1 MTESAILILYGSD
14 AARKGRQECDLAQT
28 RSEIVAWVGS
38 NIVPHEAHLR
48 AWLRGMSLSEDDIG
62 DIVQDAYV
70 AIARLSG
77 VDHIHNGKAY
87 LFQTAKSVLLHK
99 IRRARIVPIGQ
110 LTELQTLGLSD
121 ENPDAE
127 RQLSARQ
134 ELARVRAIIAGLPD
148 KCRSI
153 FEMRRIQ
160 GLPQKEIARRLGVS
174 ENIVEM
180 QSVRGLKMVLKA
192 LETDG
197 TEAAPGRR
205 RKTNERS
212 EDARGV

>member
-1 MTESAILILYGSD
+1 M
-14 AARKGRQECDLAQT
+14 AQT
-28 RSEIVAWVGS
+28 RSDIGVWVGS

-70 AIARLSG
+70 AIARLSS
-77 VDHIHNGKAY
+77 VDHILNGKAY
-87 LFQTAKSVLLHK
+87 LFQTAKSVLIHN

-121 ENPDAE
+121 DNPDAE

-134 ELARVRAIIAGLPD
+134 ELARVQAIIAGLPD
-148 KCRSI
+148 RCRSI

-174 ENIVEM
+174 ENVVEM
-180 QSVRGLKMVLKA
+180 HSVRGLKMILKA

-197 TEAAPGRR
+197 TAAVRGRR
-205 RKTNERS
+205 RGTETRGDN
-212 EDARGV
+212 ARGPTNA